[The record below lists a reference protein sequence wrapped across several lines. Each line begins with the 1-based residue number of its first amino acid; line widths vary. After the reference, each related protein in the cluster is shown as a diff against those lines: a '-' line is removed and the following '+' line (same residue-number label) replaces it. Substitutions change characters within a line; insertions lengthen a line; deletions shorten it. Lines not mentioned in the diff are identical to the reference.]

1 MSFNTDIDFVVQFV
15 DYYCTHFSEL
25 DSSDATVFSKVFE
38 DSIERAISSNLIGRK
53 ENANDII
60 VALSEVAH
68 YLHFH
73 MEYPRPP
80 YLSR

>member
-38 DSIERAISSNLIGRK
+38 DSIERAIYSNLIGRK

-80 YLSR
+80 YLSH